1 MATKIREGTQTPEGW
16 YKKLGATTTEEE
28 SWHFKVGDPAC
39 QETDW
44 DGRRSR
50 ALLTAQADDRNDAD
64 SSLVFD
70 FMGDLLWCFVFRPE
84 LDTVTVSKQ

>member
-50 ALLTAQADDRNDAD
+50 ALLTAQADDRNDIVKYTLCYKECYLRVKRQIGTEGA
-64 SSLVFD
+64 L
-70 FMGDLLWCFVFRPE
+70 GRC
-84 LDTVTVSKQ
+84 